1 MAMSAA
7 PGKLDRL
14 IDKLNEEFLAASSA
28 CQSMSYFDRMKATAE
43 KEFDP
48 STIDVAEL
56 TKVGSEFNV
65 DDPVNHA
72 RVIAVMQRC
81 QALAGV
87 FGKKA
92 RAANGPV
99 RAAQRERNVLFALA
113 NTVEILRARYVAI
126 LEDMDGDSRKIM
138 ELLDSSTGGS
148 TGSLPFDI
156 LGAFDGNE
164 EEWLGALEPIV
175 KLLKVHVELVSDCLA
190 AWLPGCLAA

>member
-1 MAMSAA
+1 
-7 PGKLDRL
+7 
-14 IDKLNEEFLAASSA
+14 
-28 CQSMSYFDRMKATAE
+28 MSYFDRMKASAE

-87 FGKKA
+87 FTQEA

-138 ELLDSSTGGS
+138 ELLDSSTGSS

-175 KLLKVHVELVSDCLA
+175 KLLKVHVELVSGCLA
-190 AWLPGCLAA
+190 AWLPGCLTA